1 MVSSDGC
8 YFCNSEVDIEE
19 HHILPQRF
27 DGSDLP
33 GNTVDLCHDCHWK
46 LERLYNKDFWE
57 AIGVDDPRA
66 TKESHVTC
74 NYHSCMKS
82 AVGSYHASGVVGGS
96 GLVYRCE
103 EHMPDGVENG
113 GEEGDDELE
122 LRSIGEEEEPS
133 THIARL
139 EFGLENEPITPD
151 SIEDMY
157 DLVFDHL
164 YFDES
169 NGVVTEF
176 QALVNSQIYHAEYS
190 DGTWTVSY
198 EGDY

>member
-1 MVSSDGC
+1 MVSLDGC
-8 YFCNSEVDIEE
+8 YFCGSEVDIEE

-33 GNTVDLCHDCHWK
+33 SNTVDLCHDCHWK

-74 NYHSCMKS
+74 HYHSCMKP
-82 AVGSYHASGVVGGS
+82 AVGSYHASGAVGEG

-103 EHMPDGVENG
+103 EHMPEGEENSS
-113 GEEGDDELE
+113 EGDDGELK
-122 LRSIGEEEEPS
+122 LRSIEEDEKPS

-139 EFGLENEPITPD
+139 EFGLGDEPVTPD
-151 SIEDMY
+151 SIEDMF

-169 NGVVTEF
+169 DEVITEF

-190 DGTWTVSY
+190 DSTWTVSY